1 MPVGLRARILYRMPD
16 FQVALSCV
24 SLDPFVSWP
33 YAMDE
38 MSSSLDSILFMCMD
52 STLQS
57 LLVLVG
63 NGLRQRLAREE
74 KHLKRK
80 FLAVKNYYKQNQT
93 TNDTFGKKYFK
104 YVIEKRL
111 ISFI

>member
-1 MPVGLRARILYRMPD
+1 
-16 FQVALSCV
+16 
-24 SLDPFVSWP
+24 
-33 YAMDE
+33 MDE

-80 FLAVKNYYKQNQT
+80 DSVRKCITA
-93 TNDTFGKKYFK
+93 FGKDTDLK
-104 YVIEKRL
+104 
-111 ISFI
+111 